1 MRRRHRG
8 EPCAADATAAAA
20 TEELRV
26 AIEDVRAATE
36 DLRAATDDLRAAVEV
51 SRGVAA
57 AAVRAAAPPN
67 AGGNQAACWALLGL
81 AGRPCCLFFSFC
93 KLFIC

>member
-36 DLRAATDDLRAAVEV
+36 DLRAAIDDLRAAVEV

-67 AGGNQAACWALLGL
+67 AGGKLAGPCWAWQAAL
-81 AGRPCCLFFSFC
+81 AAFFLVFVNYLFVNY
-93 KLFIC
+93 